1 MTKNSIMR
9 TAVKASRCAAIFCL
23 VLFAV
28 APSLSAQGEGKTT
41 RRIQFQRGQSTARLK
56 GKIRKSEE
64 IVYLLR
70 ANEGQTLS
78 VRVTASTPNNDVV
91 FTLKGPNDA
100 PLMAE
105 GDMDTEWSGQ
115 LPATGDYQISLG
127 MIESEFSQY
136 TLEVSVR

>member
-1 MTKNSIMR
+1 MR
-9 TAVKASRCAAIFCL
+9 TAVKASRCATIFCL

-28 APSLSAQGEGKTT
+28 APSLSAQGGGKLT

-56 GKIRKSEE
+56 GQIRKNEE

-78 VRVTASTPNNDVV
+78 VRVTASTPNHDVV
-91 FTLKGPNDA
+91 FTLKGPNDT
-100 PLMAE
+100 PLMPE

-127 MIESEFSQY
+127 MIESKFSQY